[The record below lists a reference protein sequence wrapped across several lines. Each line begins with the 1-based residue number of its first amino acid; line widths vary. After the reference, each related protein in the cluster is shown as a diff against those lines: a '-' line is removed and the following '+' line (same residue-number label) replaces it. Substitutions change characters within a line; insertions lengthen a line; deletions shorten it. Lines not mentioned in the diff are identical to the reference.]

1 MTLSSLRSRLRV
13 LAWPLVAAATVLLL
27 PSCASAPEIS
37 PPLPDRSPQA
47 RGLIVIAHGVAGRAN
62 SWPLAMEARLL
73 AASEAPELWDVYRLD
88 WYRASLNRLAAPRR
102 AAAMGR
108 QIGEWAAEEGYEVIH
123 LIAHSA
129 GAHAIDAAAQAI
141 RALRGDDGS
150 VVIHATF
157 IDPFVARR
165 LTRLYWGVDRF
176 GRDVDFAE
184 SYVTREDQVPFTNQL
199 VERAHNIDLT
209 SLVPDRAGRPGDF
222 AHVWP
227 LAYYLDA
234 DRDPRGAADRY
245 GMAIAPTV
253 LLGDRV
259 DTVAARRVTAALLER
274 MPRGE
279 TTVPAR

>member
-1 MTLSSLRSRLRV
+1 MNRIAFRSSPAA
-13 LAWPLVAAATVLLL
+13 LAALLL
-27 PSCASAPEIS
+27 ATLIVVAGCVSVDLDALD
-37 PPLPDRSPQA
+37 LPARSPRA

-62 SWPLAMEARLL
+62 SWPLGMEARLL
-73 AASEAPELWDVYRLD
+73 AASEAPQLWDVYRLD

-108 QIGEWAAEEGYEVIH
+108 AIGEWAAGEGYEVVH

-129 GAHAIDAAAQAI
+129 GAHAVDAAALAI
-141 RALRGDDGS
+141 RESAGES

-176 GRDVDFAE
+176 GRAADFAE

-199 VERAHNIDLT
+199 VGQAHNIDLT

-227 LAYYLDA
+227 LAFYTEA
-234 DRDPRGAADRY
+234 DRASAGEPDRY
-245 GMAIAPTV
+245 GMAIAPAI
-253 LLGDRV
+253 LLGNQV
-259 DTVAARRVTAALLER
+259 DADAARRVLAALLER
-274 MPRGE
+274 MPPGR
-279 TTVPAR
+279 TTVPPSR